1 MISFDLSTLIYRP
14 ISQVFRFVATPEND
28 FQWQYG
34 TLTSDQLSNG
44 ETGMGTL
51 FRAISHFMGQRTVS
65 VFEVTDFEPHQRY
78 GFKSISG
85 PIVSRTLYTFEMQAD
100 KSLIRLAVHIDPQ
113 DFFKQTMTLVEKG
126 IKKQYRENFALLK
139 SVLET
144 SQVEQVPQRFS
155 S

>member
-1 MISFDLSTLIYRP
+1 MISFDLSTLVYRP

-34 TLTSDQLSNG
+34 TLTSDRLSNG
-44 ETGMGTL
+44 ETGLGTL
-51 FRAISHFMGQRTVS
+51 FRAISHFMGQRTVG
-65 VFEVTDFEPHQRY
+65 VFEVTDFEPQKRY

-85 PIVSRTLYTFEMQAD
+85 PMLSHTLYTFEMQAD
-100 KSLIRLAVHIDPQ
+100 KSGIHLAVRIDPQ

-144 SQVEQVPQRFS
+144 SQMEQVPQRFS
-155 S
+155 L